1 MSLNPHSPSGGG
13 HKDQVSAQQIPI
25 HSTNQNHAASAR
37 RPSLLRN
44 PSSTNSIHNP
54 LSHNH
59 PHITNQQQ
67 TSSNPTPS
75 ALHSLH
81 LKHHSSNSTNTLG
94 SLPSSG
100 NNSSSNSPKVVTPTS
115 NFPHLSTQPSSS
127 NVNSSSNN
135 NLGNNP
141 SGGNYALGSSQGN
154 TGVVSNQQVS
164 NANAGGNP
172 GSASGQSNST
182 RSRSR
187 SRSLTQT
194 LSNNLH
200 NNNQYLAQE
209 RAYLKKIKNQY
220 VDDYYTKGITGAD
233 EEFKEGDSNANDD
246 YDEEEDVLNAGN
258 SDLLADIDDDKYQI
272 DFSLAFSIMKNSNNI
287 NINNRNISQVSRETS
302 DDPAVI
308 ERLEWQSMLTSVLTG
323 DVVRSEKTKIINNNN
338 AEDGQESFIYSH
350 LKKNIWFGVRAKLF
364 NRTEDDQRKIVSYRR
379 TLVDQLIEDVLKYE
393 INYDDPIDNP
403 PRKQVVDILDR
414 YEKACELWMT
424 MKEMRSDKP
433 ACGDAEFQDRIDALN
448 AWLSITDAIARAT
461 NSLRVWIGND
471 ELDITKSPVDSKLAS
486 PGSDEEIEG
495 DESNRKVV
503 KKIFDEDNKSLA
515 ERLMK
520 EKDVLT
526 IFKSR
531 IFNPLAPWMVK
542 SKDTY
547 IRLGHIFE
555 ILKLPDYIHDLIQLC
570 YIPMRLIKEIIN
582 VRLTYARK
590 LHNPTLM
597 MIDQMI
603 DDFKSY
609 ITIALEVKLGVM
621 EYCKPDATKTWVLS
635 DPFDNETLDFD
646 NVLLLCVRY
655 FLVLLN
661 RKLIDSSRSPTTFR
675 TFKEPD
681 ELEDTWNYLKL
692 LGSFVEGAS
701 IVVAEN
707 ITLLTSKL
715 VQRLFAYFNNQI
727 RTTPPQSQG
736 ASDLIRWYTSTTENF
751 AQIRRK
757 LARFTGQLS
766 RDFSNA
772 LVFDIPTSPGN
783 RTKMLLENLRASN
796 HFLVY
801 TGTVETQGTYFF
813 ASPELLGNEHEI
825 VKILNGSYVGIDSSG
840 SSLEFSDLLKLVQLD
855 EDKEEVVVSDE
866 FPKPMEPSHLFNQA
880 RQSLPSNPGDL
891 AYVIALCPAKP
902 IVWEGEV
909 VNVHIDE
916 VPITDVKVGEMLVI
930 TKLPHYHLHF
940 VRARFLEAIDEALLI
955 GGRIPKI
962 GQRCSLD
969 RVHHELTKI
978 NRAFFK
984 MSLAVLDSVKTVREK
999 CKATAPEGG
1008 YQELINN
1015 YFVYARDYG
1024 KNTVKNLDS
1033 SRKSTVIMK
1042 LIQLSIEWVSFICD
1056 DCIPTDRRT
1065 FRYCVLALEFAMDM
1079 TRGFNVLVLSND
1091 QFYRMKLKVARCMS
1105 LLISHFD
1112 IMGARSSEA
1121 EKRTLLKWTSQRHRI
1136 ENSAD
1141 DEYIIKA
1148 YQEDVMKALE
1158 QVEDSRRD
1166 LEEQLHAVGRVL
1178 DVTDSEYQF
1187 VTLLASSFSSVSIR
1201 WQKKSFVGGG
1211 SFGQVFLAI
1220 NLDTGGLMA
1229 VKEIRFHDSQSI
1241 KIVPSIKDE
1250 MTILEMLNHP
1260 NVVQYYGVEVH
1271 RDKVYIFMEFCE
1283 GGSLSGLLAH
1293 GRIEDEM
1300 VIQIYTLQM
1309 LEGLAFLHH
1318 QGVIHRDIKPEN
1330 ILLDRNGVV
1339 KFVDFGAAK
1348 VIATSGKTRGS
1359 SSLSSSTRAIGNHNN
1374 VNSMTGTPM
1383 YMSPE
1388 VITGQYSDRNGVV
1401 DIWSLGCCVL
1411 EMATGRRPWA
1421 NLDNEWAIM
1430 YHIAAGHQPELP
1442 SRDQLSEAG
1451 IKFLSKCLEHDPK
1464 KRSSAAELLNDP
1476 WIVQIRQVAF
1486 ESEGGSTPSS
1496 EAGSELQ

>member
-1 MSLNPHSPSGGG
+1 MPNSQSSSGQKDKEKSSNSPSGLTNT
-13 HKDQVSAQQIPI
+13 PI
-25 HSTNQNHAASAR
+25 NGANALNHTNAR
-37 RPSLLRN
+37 RPSLFR
-44 PSSTNSIHNP
+44 H
-54 LSHNH
+54 
-59 PHITNQQQ
+59 
-67 TSSNPTPS
+67 
-75 ALHSLH
+75 
-81 LKHHSSNSTNTLG
+81 
-94 SLPSSG
+94 
-100 NNSSSNSPKVVTPTS
+100 
-115 NFPHLSTQPSSS
+115 PSSS
-127 NVNSSSNN
+127 NMVHSPSASFNHGLDKSIHSPFGSSVNSASLGLKNSNPSNAYMSGSSSGGSSSNN
-135 NLGNNP
+135 SPTVITPTSGYPPHLNSLSNTSVNTNNDSTSMAKSTSLQP
-141 SGGNYALGSSQGN
+141 
-154 TGVVSNQQVS
+154 
-164 NANAGGNP
+164 
-172 GSASGQSNST
+172 SNSVNIK
-182 RSRSR
+182 RSRSK
-187 SRSLTQT
+187 SRSLVQT
-194 LSNNLH
+194 LANNMH
-200 NNNQYLAQE
+200 NNNLYLAQE
-209 RAYLKKIKNQY
+209 KAYLKKIKNQY

-233 EEFKEGDSNANDD
+233 EDFNKESDSNTNDD
-246 YDEEEDVLNAGN
+246 YDEGDEVDQDEN
-258 SDLLADIDDDKYQI
+258 SELLADIDDDKYQI
-272 DFSLAFSIMKNSNNI
+272 DFSLAFSIMKKSNI
-287 NINNRNISQVSRETS
+287 NINNKNFNQVSRENT

-308 ERLEWQSMLTSVLTG
+308 ERLEWQAMLTSVLTG
-323 DVVRSEKTKIINNNN
+323 DVVRSEKTKIINNNTL
-338 AEDGQESFIYSH
+338 EDGQESFIYTHS
-350 LKKNIWFGVRAKLF
+350 KKNIWFGVRAKLF

-393 INYDDPIDNP
+393 IHYDDPVNDP
-403 PRKQVVDILDR
+403 PRKQVVDILER

-424 MKEMRSDKP
+424 MKEMKSDKP
-433 ACGDAEFQDRIDALN
+433 ACGSIEFENRIDALN
-448 AWLSITDAIARAT
+448 AWLSITDAIARET
-461 NSLRVWIGND
+461 KSLKIWIGND
-471 ELDITKSPVDSKLAS
+471 ELDITKTPVDTENSSSTNSDNEEDSNSK
-486 PGSDEEIEG
+486 
-495 DESNRKVV
+495 KVV
-503 KKIFDEDNKSLA
+503 KKIFNEDNKSLA
-515 ERLMK
+515 ERLMR

-547 IRLGHIFE
+547 IRLGHMFE

-570 YIPMRLIKEIIN
+570 YIPMKLIKEIIN
-582 VRLTYARK
+582 VRLTYAMK
-590 LHNPTLM
+590 LQNPTLM

-621 EYCKPDATKTWVLS
+621 EYCKPDPSKTWVLS
-635 DPFDNETLDFD
+635 DPFDNETSDFD
-646 NVLLLCVRY
+646 NVLIESVKY

-661 RKLIDSSRSPTTFR
+661 RKLIDSARSTNTFR

-692 LGSFVEGAS
+692 LGSYVEGTS
-701 IVVAEN
+701 TVVAEN

-715 VQRLFAYFNNQI
+715 VHRLFAYFNNQI
-727 RTTPPQSQG
+727 RSTPIQAQG
-736 ASDLIRWYTSTTENF
+736 ATDLIRWYTSTTENF
-751 AQIRRK
+751 NSIRRK

-766 RDFSNA
+766 RVCSNS
-772 LVFDIPTSPGN
+772 LVFEIPSNPSN
-783 RTKMLLENLRASN
+783 RTKMLLENLKSTN

-801 TGTVETQGTYFF
+801 TGTVEAQGTYFF
-813 ASPELLGNEHEI
+813 ASAELLGNEHEI
-825 VKILNGSYVGIDSSG
+825 LKILNGSYVGIDPNG
-840 SSLEFSDLLKLVQLD
+840 SRLEFSNLLKLVQNED
-855 EDKEEVVVSDE
+855 ESPDNLESNLEDQQH
-866 FPKPMEPSHLFNQA
+866 PYAQA
-880 RQSLPSNPGDL
+880 RNSFPSNPGDL
-891 AYVIALCPAKP
+891 AYIVALCPAKP
-902 IVWEGEV
+902 IVWEGTIISIPLE
-909 VNVHIDE
+909 N
-916 VPITDVKVGEMLVI
+916 VPISDVKTGQMLVV
-930 TKLPHYHLHF
+930 TKLPHYNLHY
-940 VRARFLEAIDEALLI
+940 VRERFLEIVSESMI
-955 GGRIPKI
+955 VGGGLSRPI

-969 RVHHELTKI
+969 KVHQELTKI
-978 NRAFFK
+978 NRTFFR
-984 MSLAVLDSVKTVREK
+984 MSLAVLDSVKTVRET
-999 CKATAPEGG
+999 CKHTAPEGG

-1015 YFVYARDYG
+1015 FFVYARDHG

-1033 SRKSTVIMK
+1033 TRKSTVIMK

-1056 DCIPTDRRT
+1056 DCIPTDHKT

-1079 TRGFNVLVLSND
+1079 TRGFNVLVLSNE
-1091 QFYRMKLKVARCMS
+1091 QFYRLKLKVARCMS

-1121 EKRTLLKWTSQRHRI
+1121 EKKKLLKWSSQRHRI

-1141 DEYIIKA
+1141 DDHIISA
-1148 YQEDVMKALE
+1148 YHEDVMRALE
-1158 QVEDSRRD
+1158 EVEESRKG
-1166 LEEQLHAVGRVL
+1166 LEEEIHAVGRVL
-1178 DVTDSEYQF
+1178 DVTDLEYQF

-1201 WQKKSFVGGG
+1201 WQKKSFIGSG
-1211 SFGQVFLAI
+1211 SFGQVFLAV

-1229 VKEIRFHDSQSI
+1229 VKEIRFNDSQSL

-1348 VIATSGKTRGS
+1348 VIATTGKTRGS
-1359 SSLSSSTRAIGNHNN
+1359 SSTSTRSGAVGNHNN

-1388 VITGQYSDRNGVV
+1388 VITGQHSDRNGVV

-1451 IKFLSKCLEHDPK
+1451 IKFLSRCLEHDPK
-1464 KRSSAAELLNDP
+1464 KRPSAVELLSDP
-1476 WIVQIRQVAF
+1476 WIVKIRQVAF
-1486 ESEGGSTPSS
+1486 ESSDSGSTPSS
-1496 EAGSELQ
+1496 EASSELQ

>member
-1 MSLNPHSPSGGG
+1 MAGQSSPGQKDKENPYQLPALTT
-13 HKDQVSAQQIPI
+13 KVATPI
-25 HSTNQNHAASAR
+25 NGANALKHTTTR
-37 RPSLLRN
+37 RPSLFRN
-44 PSSTNSIHNP
+44 PSSTNMIH
-54 LSHNH
+54 S
-59 PHITNQQQ
+59 
-67 TSSNPTPS
+67 
-75 ALHSLH
+75 
-81 LKHHSSNSTNTLG
+81 G
-94 SLPSSG
+94 SG
-100 NNSSSNSPKVVTPTS
+100 NYSYNLDKSNHSPFPPINLKITPGNSNGYIP
-115 NFPHLSTQPSSS
+115 PSSS
-127 NVNSSSNN
+127 ESSTANNSPSVMTPNSGYPSHISPLSTNSSNTSNESTSMNKSNTLQPANSNVKRSRSKSRSLVQTLANNMHNN
-135 NLGNNP
+135 NL
-141 SGGNYALGSSQGN
+141 
-154 TGVVSNQQVS
+154 
-164 NANAGGNP
+164 
-172 GSASGQSNST
+172 
-182 RSRSR
+182 
-187 SRSLTQT
+187 
-194 LSNNLH
+194 
-200 NNNQYLAQE
+200 YLAQE
-209 RAYLKKIKNQY
+209 KAYLKKIKNQY

-233 EEFKEGDSNANDD
+233 EEFKESDTNTNDD
-246 YDEEEDVLNAGN
+246 DDEGDDVDHGEN

-272 DFSLAFSIMKNSNNI
+272 DFSLAFSIMKKSNI
-287 NINNRNISQVSRETS
+287 NLSDKTFNQVSRENT

-308 ERLEWQSMLTSVLTG
+308 ERLEWQAMLTSVLTG

-338 AEDGQESFIYSH
+338 LEDGQESFIYTHS
-350 LKKNIWFGVRAKLF
+350 KKNIWFGVRAKLF

-379 TLVDQLIEDVLKYE
+379 TLVDAFIEDVLKFE
-393 INYDDPIDNP
+393 IHYDDPTNEP
-403 PRKQVVDILDR
+403 PRQQVVDILER

-424 MKEMRSDKP
+424 MKEMKADKP
-433 ACGDAEFQDRIDALN
+433 ACGSEEFENRILALN
-448 AWLSITDAIARAT
+448 AWLSITDAIARQT
-461 NSLRVWIGND
+461 KSLKLWIGND
-471 ELDITKSPVDSKLAS
+471 ELDITKTPVDTQNSS
-486 PGSDEEIEG
+486 STNSDNEE
-495 DESNRKVV
+495 DSNSNRKVV
-503 KKIFDEDNKSLA
+503 KKIFNEDNKSLA
-515 ERLMK
+515 EKLMR

-547 IRLGHIFE
+547 IRLGHMFE

-570 YIPMRLIKEIIN
+570 YIPMKLIKEIIN
-582 VRLTYARK
+582 VRLSYARK
-590 LHNPTLM
+590 LQNPTLM

-621 EYCKPDATKTWVLS
+621 EYCKPDPSKTWVLS
-635 DPFDNETLDFD
+635 DPFDNETSDFD
-646 NVLLLCVRY
+646 NVVIESVKY

-661 RKLIDSSRSPTTFR
+661 RKLIDSARSSSTFR

-692 LGSFVEGAS
+692 LGRYVEGTS
-701 IVVAEN
+701 IVVAES
-707 ITLLTSKL
+707 ITLLTSKM
-715 VQRLFAYFNNQI
+715 VHRLFAYFNHQI
-727 RTTPPQSQG
+727 RSPPTQAQGTT
-736 ASDLIRWYTSTTENF
+736 DLIRWYTSTTENF
-751 AQIRRK
+751 NSIRRK

-766 RDFSNA
+766 RDFGNS
-772 LVFDIPTSPGN
+772 LVFEIPSSPSN
-783 RTKMLLENLRASN
+783 RTKLLLENLKSTN

-801 TGTVETQGTYFF
+801 TGTVESQGTYFF
-813 ASPELLGNEHEI
+813 ASAELLGNEHEI
-825 VKILNGSYVGIDSSG
+825 LKILNGSYVGIDPDG
-840 SSLEFSDLLKLVQLD
+840 SRLEFSDLLKIVQS
-855 EDKEEVVVSDE
+855 ENDKLENLQPNPYD
-866 FPKPMEPSHLFNQA
+866 QA
-880 RQSLPSNPGDL
+880 RNSLPSEPGDF
-891 AYVIALCPAKP
+891 AYIIALCPAKP
-902 IVWEGEV
+902 IVWEGTV
-909 VNVHIDE
+909 ISIPLDN
-916 VPITDVKVGEMLVI
+916 VPISDVKVGQMLVV
-930 TKLPHYHLHF
+930 TKLPHYSLHF
-940 VRARFLEAIDEALLI
+940 VRERFLEVVSESMMV
-955 GGRIPKI
+955 GGGLSRPI

-969 RVHHELTKI
+969 KVHQELTKI
-978 NRAFFK
+978 NRAFFR
-984 MSLAVLDSVKTVREK
+984 MSLAVLDSVKSVRET
-999 CKATAPEGG
+999 CKVSAPEGG

-1015 YFVYARDYG
+1015 FFVYARDHG

-1033 SRKSTVIMK
+1033 TRKSTVIMK

-1056 DCIPTDRRT
+1056 DCIPTDRKT

-1079 TRGFNVLVLSND
+1079 TRGFNVLVLSNE
-1091 QFYRMKLKVARCMS
+1091 QFYRLKLKVARCMS

-1121 EKRTLLKWTSQRHRI
+1121 EKKKILKWSSQRHRI

-1141 DEYIIKA
+1141 DEHIISA
-1148 YQEDVMKALE
+1148 YHEDVMKALE
-1158 QVEDSRRD
+1158 EVEESRKG
-1166 LEEQLHAVGRVL
+1166 LEEDLHSVGRVL
-1178 DVTDSEYQF
+1178 DVTDLEYQF

-1201 WQKKSFVGGG
+1201 WQKKSFIGSG
-1211 SFGQVFLAI
+1211 SFGQVFLAV

-1229 VKEIRFHDSQSI
+1229 VKEIRFNDSQSI

-1348 VIATSGKTRGS
+1348 VIATTGNTRGT
-1359 SSLSSSTRAIGNHNN
+1359 SSTISKAAGNHNN

-1388 VITGQYSDRNGVV
+1388 VITGQHSDKNGVV

-1442 SRDQLSEAG
+1442 SKDQLSEAG
-1451 IKFLSKCLEHDPK
+1451 IKFLSRCLEHDPK
-1464 KRSSAAELLNDP
+1464 KRPSAVELLNDP
-1476 WIVQIRQVAF
+1476 WIVKIRQVAF
-1486 ESEGGSTPSS
+1486 DSSESGSTPTS
-1496 EAGSELQ
+1496 EAGSDFQ